1 LYNEPGKAELVGGAI
16 VRFSPMGHKPG
27 RVTGR
32 IARSLADFA
41 NDVGKGEAYTSTIVF
56 AVPELSSGR
65 ESFSPYASFY
75 DRKLPEDPMRFIEGA
90 PTFAVEVRSEN
101 DDETEMADKRA
112 DYFESGA
119 KVVWDVDP
127 VVECIHVYRHTDP
140 AQPVTYQRGQTADA
154 EPAVPGWK
162 VDVDW
167 IFS

>member
-1 LYNEPGKAELVGGAI
+1 MSIGQRRATLHDLYNEPGRDELVGGAI

-41 NDVGKGEAYTSTIVF
+41 NDVGQGEAYTSTIVF

-75 DRKLPEDPMRFIEGA
+75 DGKLPEDPMRFIEGA

-101 DDETEMADKRA
+101 DDETEMADKLIISSPAPRWFGTSTRSWSA
-112 DYFESGA
+112 ST
-119 KVVWDVDP
+119 
-127 VVECIHVYRHTDP
+127 CIGTGIRLS
-140 AQPVTYQRGQTADA
+140 R
-154 EPAVPGWK
+154 
-162 VDVDW
+162 
-167 IFS
+167 